1 MALAACRECGKQVST
16 EALSCPHCGVPRPAA
31 RTASAG
37 ESPRGYAG
45 TTERILYRTHI
56 HWITMLKG
64 WIAVAVLLAGGVAIW
79 IWTTVELAGVALVV
93 LAVILGVTQYLTYVS
108 SEFAVTDTR
117 VLVRL
122 GWIGRRSIEILITKV
137 ESIVVEQT
145 LAGRLFDYGTIVV
158 TGTGGTHEVFTG
170 IAAPLEF
177 RERVQAQII
186 ASR

>member
-31 RTASAG
+31 RTETEPS
-37 ESPRGYAG
+37 RGYAG
-45 TTERILYRTHI
+45 ASERVLYRTRV

-64 WIAVAVLLAGGVAIW
+64 WIAVALLLGGGVAVW
-79 IWTTVELAGVALVV
+79 VGTDWPLAGVALLV
-93 LAVILGVTQYLTYVS
+93 LAVMLGASQYLTYVS

-117 VLVRL
+117 VLVKI
-122 GWIGRRSIEILITKV
+122 GWIGRRSVEILITKV

-145 LAGRLFDYGTIVV
+145 LAGRLFDFGTIVV
-158 TGTGGTHEVFTG
+158 TGTGGTHEIFTG